1 MKLIAIIIAILLS
14 NTAMAGDRHHGK
26 GKTGDKP
33 PQASGSTSNATG
45 GTGIGIGIGMGG
57 AGGSATGGNATAGAS
72 AASASTA
79 GASASIGATT
89 FAFTAPATPAQQQI
103 DTHVSGKT
111 TVRQAP
117 DMALLAGSPTA
128 TCMNVIGLGGSGSA
142 GGGLL
147 SFSVGVEWCKAFE
160 MARQARNH
168 GLNTLAE
175 DLMCNVEE
183 VKALN
188 SRDCYG
194 ARKRAEDAAG
204 EKATNDQ
211 PQLARTLF

>member
-14 NTAMAGDRHHGK
+14 NTAIAGDRHHGK
-26 GKTGDKP
+26 GKPGDKP

-45 GTGIGIGIGMGG
+45 GAGIGMGG

-72 AASASTA
+72 AASASTS

-89 FAFTAPATPAQQQI
+89 FAFTAPAIPAQQQI
-103 DTHVSGKT
+103 DTRISGTT

-204 EKATNDQ
+204 EKSTNDQ
-211 PQLARTLF
+211 PQIARALF